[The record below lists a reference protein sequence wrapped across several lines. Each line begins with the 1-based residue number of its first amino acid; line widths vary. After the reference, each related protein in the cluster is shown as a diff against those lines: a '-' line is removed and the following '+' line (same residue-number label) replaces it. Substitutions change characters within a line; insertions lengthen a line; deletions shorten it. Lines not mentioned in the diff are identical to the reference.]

1 MDIYIN
7 TAEVDW
13 GAIEEEVDYGL
24 AYFSEMINEGELTLE
39 EAILATGKLAEALA
53 CALNPIGSIQ

>member
-13 GAIEEEVDYGL
+13 DGIEEEVDYGL
-24 AYFSEMINEGELTLE
+24 AYFSDMINEGELTLE
-39 EAILATGKLAEALA
+39 EAILAAGKITEALA
-53 CALNPIGSIQ
+53 CVLKPIGSIK

>member
-13 GAIEEEVDYGL
+13 DVIEEEVDYGL
-24 AYFSEMINEGELTLE
+24 AYFSDMINEGELTLE
-39 EAILATGKLAEALA
+39 EAILAAGKITEALA
-53 CALNPIGSIQ
+53 CGLKPIGSIK